1 MVYKKEKDRMII
13 TQTKVDEPM
22 RGKNIGFELIK
33 HGVEYARETNLKIVT
48 LCSFAKKINEG
59 YKEFHDVLPR

>member
-1 MVYKKEKDRMII
+1 
-13 TQTKVDEPM
+13 M